1 MTSALNAHWQNQLF
15 SAYALQEILEKPI
28 EGETPQSRLKQ
39 VGMMTVLYMMHQ
51 GHEKLTL
58 TNIVRI
64 TGLTRNAVT
73 ESVDP
78 LVARGILQETL
89 VKNSMGRGTARQFEF
104 RPEVFDRLSLGGGP
118 GPSSKLS
125 ESRD

>member
-1 MTSALNAHWQNQLF
+1 MASALNIHWQTQLF
-15 SAYALQEILEKPI
+15 SAYALQEVLGRPV

-51 GHEKLTL
+51 SHQKLTL
-58 TNIVRI
+58 TNITQV

-78 LVARGILQETL
+78 LVKRGILQETL

-104 RPEVFDRLSLGGGP
+104 SPAVFEMLKAGAP
-118 GPSSKLS
+118 TA
-125 ESRD
+125 

>member
-1 MTSALNAHWQNQLF
+1 MTSALNAHWQSQLF
-15 SAYALQEILEKPI
+15 SAYALQEVFDKPV

-58 TNIVRI
+58 SNIIKI
-64 TGLTRNAVT
+64 TGLTRNAVA

-78 LVARGILQETL
+78 LIERGILTETI

-104 RPEVFDRLSLGGGP
+104 CQEVFDRLRLSPEQQKP
-118 GPSSKLS
+118 GL
-125 ESRD
+125 

>member
-1 MTSALNAHWQNQLF
+1 MTSTLNAHWRSQLF
-15 SAYALQEILEKPI
+15 SAYALQEVFNKPV

-58 TNIVRI
+58 SNISKI
-64 TGLTRNAVT
+64 TGLTRNAVA
-73 ESVDP
+73 ESIDP
-78 LVARGILQETL
+78 LIERGILTETM

-104 RPEVFDRLSLGGGP
+104 CPEVFDHLSLSP
-118 GPSSKLS
+118 EQRKPDS
-125 ESRD
+125 